1 MTDQILNYIGGQL
14 VPALNGGTI
23 DNIDPS
29 TGKVYSQLPSS
40 TQRDVDSAVI
50 VATSAFKQWSSVSI
64 EERSRVL
71 LNIADGIESKLE
83 ELSLA
88 ESIDNGKPRH
98 LAKRIDIPRAA
109 SNFRFFGSAIVG
121 ESSSAHIMEGEAV
134 NYTRRKPIGIVG
146 CISPWNLPLYLF
158 TWKIAPALAAGN
170 CVIAKPSELTPM
182 TAFLLSQICIDSG
195 LPAGVLNILHGYG
208 AEVGQAI
215 VQHPKIKAISFTG
228 GTNTGQKLAATAAPM
243 FKKLSLELGGKNPNI
258 IFDDC
263 DFDEMLETTVRSSF
277 TNQGEICLCGSR
289 ILVQES
295 IYERFCSEFASRVR
309 DLKLGDP
316 LTDVSLGALVSEG
329 HLDKI
334 KYYVNL
340 AKEEGGEI
348 LTGGEVIKVGGRCEE
363 GYFFSPTVIR
373 GLNNQCRFNQEEIFG
388 PVVSIIPFKS
398 DEEAIAIANDTPYG
412 LSTTIWT
419 SNIKRAHNTA
429 HQIEAGVIWV
439 NCWLLRDL
447 RTPFGGMKASGVG
460 REGGEE
466 ALRFFTET
474 QNICIKL

>member
-1 MTDQILNYIGGQL
+1 MMDNILNYIDGRL
-14 VPALNGGTI
+14 APAISGLTI

-29 TGKVYSQLPSS
+29 TGQIYSKISS
-40 TQRDVDSAVI
+40 SAKEDVDAAVEAAI
-50 VATSAFKQWSSVSI
+50 KAFKEWSGTSI
-64 EERSRVL
+64 EERSRIL
-71 LNIADGIESKLE
+71 HKIADHIESKLDQ
-83 ELSLA
+83 LALA
-88 ESIDNGKPRH
+88 ESVDNGKPIH
-98 LAKRIDIPRAA
+98 LARKIDIPRAA
-109 SNFRFFGSAIVG
+109 SNFRFFASAIVG
-121 ESSSAHIMEGEAV
+121 DSTSAHIMEGQAV
-134 NYTRRKPIGIVG
+134 NYTRRKPIGVVG

-182 TAFLLSQICIDSG
+182 TAFMLSQICIDCG
-195 LPAGVLNILHGYG
+195 LPSGVLNILHGYG

-215 VQHPKIKAISFTG
+215 VEHPKIKAISFTG

-243 FKKLSLELGGKNPNI
+243 FKKLSLELGGKNPTI

-263 DFDEMLETTVRSSF
+263 DFSEMLETTVRSSF

-295 IYERFCSEFASRVR
+295 IYERFCQEFTRQVQQ
-309 DLKLGDP
+309 LTVGDP
-316 LTDVSLGALVSEG
+316 LTEVSLGALVSAG

-334 KYYVNL
+334 KYYVDL
-340 AKEEGGEI
+340 AREEGGQI
-348 LTGGEVIKVGGRCEE
+348 LTGGEAIKVEGRCEG
-363 GYFFSPTVIR
+363 GYFFSPTVIK
-373 GLNNQCRFNQEEIFG
+373 GLSNQCRFNQEEIFG

-398 DEEAIAIANDTPYG
+398 DEDAIAIANDTPYG
-412 LSTTIWT
+412 LSATIWT
-419 SNIKRAHNTA
+419 TNIKRAHNTA
-429 HQIEAGVIWV
+429 HQLEAGVIWV

-466 ALRFFTET
+466 ALRFFTEA
-474 QNICIKL
+474 QNICIQL